1 MITTIMSKLAIT
13 ALTGITLLGGSA
25 ALTSTSGTRAGG

>member
-25 ALTSTSGTRAGG
+25 AAIMNGWRRP